1 MKTPTEILL
10 DEHRLI
16 LEALWLLDTAA
27 DRLDRGEPF
36 PTSWWPDVLG
46 WLRGFADRNQHTKEE
61 RSLFPALVKAGIPD
75 GEGGPIAVML
85 EEHGRGRGLIQAMES
100 GDPPG
105 RASNARLYVQLLRA
119 HIDKENGVLF
129 PLADGVLEPEAQR
142 ALQRE
147 FEQVA
152 QDLGRDASIAHA
164 EGALEG
170 LKAALRTRGAS
181 GAR

>member
-1 MKTPTEILL
+1 M
-10 DEHRLI
+10 
-16 LEALWLLDTAA
+16 
-27 DRLDRGEPF
+27 
-36 PTSWWPDVLG
+36 
-46 WLRGFADRNQHTKEE
+46 
-61 RSLFPALVKAGIPD
+61 
-75 GEGGPIAVML
+75 
-85 EEHGRGRGLIQAMES
+85 
-100 GDPPG
+100 
-105 RASNARLYVQLLRA
+105 
-119 HIDKENGVLF
+119 LF